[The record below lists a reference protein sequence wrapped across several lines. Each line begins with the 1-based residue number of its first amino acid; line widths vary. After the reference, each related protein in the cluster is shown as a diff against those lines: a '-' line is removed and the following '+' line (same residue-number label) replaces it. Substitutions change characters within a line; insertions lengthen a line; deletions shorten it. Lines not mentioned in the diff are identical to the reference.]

1 MSGNILSP
9 EVFINLGGR
18 PGCVG
23 RVVPNAIGRTSI
35 GCGGRLGI
43 GCKLCAAYR
52 KKVEEDCEA
61 RLKAHLSKLAAMSD
75 EEKKKLQE
83 EQAKRMEEMRLR
95 ADAKHAAR
103 LEKIEARKRMSALRR
118 KKIEHLVGQGL
129 LQERRLHRKAL
140 RTKKIFTMDL
150 NSIDKAAL
158 IG

>member
-23 RVVPNAIGRTSI
+23 RVVPNAIGRTGI

-61 RLKAHLSKLAAMSD
+61 WLKAHLSKLAAMSD

-83 EQAKRMEEMRLR
+83 EKAKRMEEMRLR
-95 ADAKHAAR
+95 AAANDAAR

-118 KKIEHLVGQGL
+118 RKIEQLVAQGL
-129 LQERRLHRKAL
+129 LQERRLHRKPSGQKDIHS
-140 RTKKIFTMDL
+140 RDL
-150 NSIDKAAL
+150 N
-158 IG
+158 

>member
-23 RVVPNAIGRTSI
+23 RVVPNAIGRTGI

-52 KKVEEDCEA
+52 KKVEEDYEA
-61 RLKAHLSKLAAMSD
+61 WLKAHLSKLAAMSD

-83 EQAKRMEEMRLR
+83 EKAKRMEEMRLR
-95 ADAKHAAR
+95 AAANDAAR

-118 KKIEHLVGQGL
+118 RKIEQLVAQGL
-129 LQERRLHRKAL
+129 LPAGRK
-140 RTKKIFTMDL
+140 RYSHKGL
-150 NSIDKAAL
+150 NL
-158 IG
+158 

>member
-23 RVVPNAIGRTSI
+23 RGRRKFQE

-61 RLKAHLSKLAAMSD
+61 RRKAHLSKLAAMSD

-118 KKIEHLVGQGL
+118 KKIEQLVGQGL
-129 LQERRLHRKAL
+129 LPAGRKRYSL
-140 RTKKIFTMDL
+140 KDL
-150 NSIDKAAL
+150 N
-158 IG
+158 

>member
-23 RVVPNAIGRTSI
+23 RGRRKFQE

-52 KKVEEDCEA
+52 KKVEKEREA
-61 RLKAHLSKLAAMSD
+61 WLKAHLSKLAAMSD

-118 KKIEHLVGQGL
+118 RKIEQLVAQGL
-129 LQERRLHRKAL
+129 LPAGRK
-140 RTKKIFTMDL
+140 RYSHKGL
-150 NSIDKAAL
+150 NL
-158 IG
+158 